1 MAFGSGAPPG
11 GGAGFDDQDL
21 RPKLK
26 WLMILRVTV
35 VTLLLGSLAVIQF
48 HLFSKA
54 PRSIYFI
61 IIATYFLTI
70 SYSILFNRMK
80 RLAPLAYAQILVD
93 IGLETSIVFATGGMD
108 SVFSFTYF
116 FSIIAA
122 GIMLFKRGAFLTASL
137 AGIAYGTLV
146 NLQYYGILSP
156 APERFYTHG
165 ELFYN
170 IFLNFIAFY
179 TVAFLSGTLSARLK
193 MARKEL
199 AEKVF
204 DLRELQALNEN
215 IVRSMADGMATA
227 TPDGKI
233 GAFNKAA
240 EEITGLKFEDVRG
253 RAIEEVF
260 SLRGLNGFPGAGS
273 SQTAP
278 YRCEMP
284 FLRKDKALTLGLTV
298 SPLKDE
304 KGDYGG
310 LLCIF
315 QDITPMKEME
325 AEIKKKDR
333 LAAIGELSAG
343 MAHEI
348 RNPLASLSGSLQ
360 ILKEDLSLSGD
371 SLYLMDIALNEM
383 ERLDRIVTEFLVY
396 AGPKVPVMEE
406 CDIAQ
411 IIRDTANLV
420 KGGGKSAE
428 DADIRLELPDGP
440 TLIMADQGQMR
451 QVLLNLA
458 INAVQSLSGPGTVT
472 IKLVPEKEYVGIIVE
487 DSGSGIPM
495 EAMDKIFYPFYSTK
509 EGGSGL
515 GLSIVYRIVEDH
527 GGRISVES
535 RTGKG
540 SKFTVRIPVG
550 RAA

>member
-1 MAFGSGAPPG
+1 MAFESGAPG
-11 GGAGFDDQDL
+11 EAGFDDREL
-21 RPKLK
+21 RPKVK

-35 VTLLLGSLAVIQF
+35 VTLLLGSLAALQF
-48 HLFSKA
+48 YQSRSV

-61 IIATYFLTI
+61 IIATYLLTI

-80 RLAPLAYAQILVD
+80 RLAPLAYAQILID
-93 IGLETSIVFATGGMD
+93 LGLETGIVFATGGMD
-108 SVFSFTYF
+108 SAFSFTYF

-122 GIMLFKRGAFLTASL
+122 GIMLYRRGAFLIASL
-137 AGIAYGTLV
+137 AGIAYGALV
-146 NLQYYGILSP
+146 DLQYYGVLAP
-156 APERFYTHG
+156 APGRIYAHG
-165 ELFYN
+165 ELLYN
-170 IFLNFIAFY
+170 IFLDFIAFY
-179 TVAFLSGTLSARLK
+179 TVAFLAGTLSVRLK
-193 MARKEL
+193 AAREEL
-199 AEKVF
+199 AEKAF

-215 IVRSMADGMATA
+215 IVRSMADGMATMA
-227 TPDGKI
+227 PNGRI

-253 RAIEEVF
+253 RALEEIF
-260 SLRGLNGFPGAGS
+260 SLPEFHGFPEPGS

-278 YRCEMP
+278 YRCEIP
-284 FLRKDKALTLGLTV
+284 FSRKDRALTLGLTI

-304 KGDYGG
+304 KGGYGG

-315 QDITPMKEME
+315 QDITPIKEME
-325 AEIKKKDR
+325 AEIQKKDR

-360 ILKEDLSLSGD
+360 ILKEELSLSGD
-371 SLYLMDIALNEM
+371 NLNLMNIALNEM

-396 AGPKVPVMEE
+396 AGPKIPAMEE
-406 CDIAQ
+406 CDMAQ

-420 KGGGKSAE
+420 KGGGKYAE
-428 DADIRLELPDGP
+428 DADLRLELPDAP
-440 TLIMADQGQMR
+440 VRILADQGQMR

-458 INAVQSLSGPGTVT
+458 INAVQSLSGPGTVA
-472 IKLVPEKEYVGIIVE
+472 IKLVPDKDYIGIIVE
-487 DSGSGIPM
+487 DSGCGIPR
-495 EAMDKIFYPFYSTK
+495 EDMDKIFYPFYSTK

-527 GGRISVES
+527 GGRIRVES
-535 RTGKG
+535 RPGKG
-540 SKFTVRIPVG
+540 SRFTVKIPVG

>member
-1 MAFGSGAPPG
+1 MMAFKNGAPG
-11 GGAGFDDQDL
+11 RAGFDDREL
-21 RPKLK
+21 RPKIK

-35 VTLLLGSLAVIQF
+35 VTLLLGSLAALQF
-48 HLFSKA
+48 YQSRSV

-70 SYSILFNRMK
+70 SYSILFSRMK
-80 RLAPLAYAQILVD
+80 RLAPLAYTQILID
-93 IGLETSIVFATGGMD
+93 LGLETGIVFATGGMD
-108 SVFSFTYF
+108 SAFSFTYF
-116 FSIIAA
+116 FSVIAA
-122 GIMLFKRGAFLTASL
+122 GIMLFRRGAFLIASF
-137 AGIAYGTLV
+137 AGIAYGALV
-146 NLQYYGILSP
+146 DLQYYGVLAP
-156 APERFYTHG
+156 APERLYTHS

-179 TVAFLSGTLSARLK
+179 TVAFLAGTLSGRLK
-193 MARKEL
+193 AAREEL
-199 AEKVF
+199 AEKAF

-215 IVRSMADGMATA
+215 IVRSMADGMATMD
-227 TPDGKI
+227 PEGRI

-253 RAIEEVF
+253 RALGEIF
-260 SLRGLNGFPGAGS
+260 SLPEFHGFPEPGP

-278 YRCEMP
+278 YRCEIP
-284 FLRKDKALTLGLTV
+284 FSRKDKALALGLTI
-298 SPLKDE
+298 SQLKDE

-315 QDITPMKEME
+315 QDITPIKEME

-371 SLYLMDIALNEM
+371 NLNLMNIALNEM

-396 AGPKVPVMEE
+396 AGPKVPAMEE
-406 CDIAQ
+406 CDMAQ

-428 DADIRLELPDGP
+428 DADLRLELPDGP
-440 TLIMADQGQMR
+440 VRIMADQGQMR

-458 INAVQSLSGPGTVT
+458 INAVQSLSGPGTVA
-472 IKLVPEKEYVGIIVE
+472 IKLIPNNDHVGIIVE
-487 DSGSGIPM
+487 DNGCGIP
-495 EAMDKIFYPFYSTK
+495 EEDMDKIFYPFYSTK

-527 GGRISVES
+527 GGRIRVES
-535 RTGKG
+535 RPGKG
-540 SKFTVRIPVG
+540 SRFIVRIPVG